1 MSYHALQ
8 KLAVRML
15 FDEAFVAAIHA
26 NADEALAGA
35 DLTEA
40 ERGQLL
46 TVDRRAWRHDA
57 LRRRRTLRTLAEE
70 FKISTTVILAET
82 RSLASLE
89 QFFSSSFFHQSIQNR
104 GSLARAFSEFL
115 LEGYQRKQW
124 SAPQIP
130 DLVRLEAAIAGCR
143 RTLARE
149 GAYKV
154 GEPGELPTNISDRA
168 GVKLAPGHDVAS
180 FQANVIETIQ
190 HVERYLFELSLMPA
204 MALCDDAPR
213 LTGLPAVD
221 AQNKVYLLFSPGA
234 SGISI
239 TNLDRAAYLVL
250 YATKRPVEIR
260 SLLARPGGTKSS
272 AMRAQEVLSEWLE
285 NGALMIVE

>member
-1 MSYHALQ
+1 MSHHTLQ
-8 KLAVRML
+8 RLVVRML
-15 FDEAFVAAIHA
+15 FDEVFVAAIHA
-26 NADEALAGA
+26 NTDEALAGA

-40 ERGQLL
+40 ERAQLL
-46 TVDRRAWRHDA
+46 AVDRRAWRHDA

-70 FKISTTVILAET
+70 FKISSTVILAET

-115 LEGYQRKQW
+115 LNGFQRQQW

-130 DLVRLEAAIAGCR
+130 DLVRLEASIAGCR
-143 RTLARE
+143 RTLVRE
-149 GAYKV
+149 GAY
-154 GEPGELPTNISDRA
+154 EPGELPANISDRA
-168 GVKLAPGHDVAS
+168 HVKLAPGYDVAS

-213 LTGLPAVD
+213 LTGLPEVD
-221 AQNKVYLLFSPGA
+221 SQRKVYLLFSPGA
-234 SGISI
+234 SGVSI

-250 YATKRPVEIR
+250 YDAKRAVEIR
-260 SLLARPGGTKSS
+260 SLLARPGGTKAS

-285 NGALMIVE
+285 NGALRLIE